1 MARGKWLLLF
11 ILVMV
16 HGVGLSQGNPLS
28 TPCTLV
34 WQNVPLA
41 EALAAACEPARLQAT
56 YDPQILPDSSVSAS
70 FTERPLSEVL
80 DFLLDPHGLTYSLK
94 GNNLV
99 VFRPAPKPNSP
110 NSNLKTH
117 VISGYV
123 EDRETGER
131 IAGASIYDLRTKRGA
146 ISNDAGFFSLRLPAD
161 SVKLVVSIVG
171 YAVHAERLRLGQD
184 LRRTIQMVPDIELK
198 AVEILDSDQN
208 PELDQLAGVD
218 VVNVPLNE
226 VELMPTLM
234 GEPDV
239 YNALKLYPG
248 VHSGGDGSSGLYVRG
263 GGPDQN
269 LVLLDG
275 VPIYNSSHLFG
286 FYSIFNADAIKRIEL
301 VKGGFPARY
310 GGRLSS
316 IIGIDMKEG
325 DVNQWHGEANLG
337 LVAAKVFFEGPLI
350 KEKTSL
356 VFSARRTIMEP
367 FFKVVNILETARNG
381 NSVDYSF
388 FDVNAKLTHRLSP
401 RDQLFMTFY
410 KGGDKFG
417 SGYAIDTNNVSDRF
431 DFDLQWG
438 NTAGILRWRRDWGK
452 YVFGDISVYT
462 TQYRYEATSANQLQ
476 YLGLDTSTTELSIR
490 SQVRDYGVRVQFD
503 LIPGDHHYL
512 RVGGSSILHNYQPET
527 YTQIVRQSSDTTENL
542 AGQRKILPIENNVFI
557 EENLRIGKSI
567 RLNLGLNMAYYLV
580 DSTSQLSLQPRFSG
594 RWSLPHGFAFE
605 GNFTR
610 MVQYV
615 HLLTNAGVGLPTDL
629 WVPATKRIAPQTAYQ
644 ASIGMEKA
652 FKNLNLELGIE
663 AYGKELR
670 NLIDYQT
677 GINFLGVNDWE
688 NLVETGGEGRSYGLE
703 FLLRKH
709 TGRFTA
715 TLGYTLSR
723 TTRRFETIN
732 FGKEFLYKYDRTH
745 DIAAAAI
752 FRATDRLSFSAEWIY
767 GTGNAITFP
776 ESVRYAP
783 TSSIL
788 GFWDLN
794 EGPNLNVIIDYGD
807 RNSFRIP
814 SYHRLDVNAT
824 YTWKR
829 SWGEWTLNAGI
840 FNVYNRRNPYFLF
853 LRADYSNDPTSPEIK
868 ARKMSLLPILPSI
881 NLGCKF

>member
-1 MARGKWLLLF
+1 MA
-11 ILVMV
+11 
-16 HGVGLSQGNPLS
+16 
-28 TPCTLV
+28 TPCSFV
-34 WQNVPLA
+34 WQNV
-41 EALAAACEPARLQAT
+41 ALDMALDQACKPAGLQLT
-56 YDPQILPDSSVSAS
+56 YDSRTLPDTSVTAT
-70 FTERPLSEVL
+70 FAGEPLSDVL
-80 DFLLDPHGLTYSLK
+80 AVLLDPHGLAYSLK

-99 VFRPAPKPNSP
+99 VFRPNKADPPSSSTKSV
-110 NSNLKTH
+110 H

-123 EDRETGER
+123 EDRESGER
-131 IAGASIYDLRTKRGA
+131 IAGASVYDLRTKRGCL
-146 ISNDAGFFSLRLPAD
+146 SNEAGFFSLRLPAD

-171 YAVHAERLRLGQD
+171 YAVHAERMFLRQD
-184 LRRTIQMVPDIELK
+184 QRRTIHMVPDLELR
-198 AVEILDSDQN
+198 AVEIIDSEAG

-218 VVNVPLNE
+218 VVNVPMAE
-226 VELMPTLM
+226 IDLMPTLM
-234 GEPDV
+234 GEADV
-239 YNALKLYPG
+239 FNALKLYPG

-286 FYSIFNADAIKRIEL
+286 FYSVFNADAIKRIEL

-316 IIGIDMKEG
+316 VIGIDMKEG

-337 LVAAKVFFEGPLI
+337 LVAAKVFFEGPII
-350 KEKTSL
+350 KERTSL

-367 FFKVVNILETARNG
+367 FFKVVNILEAARNG
-381 NSVDYSF
+381 NSVDYNF
-388 FDVNAKLTHRLSP
+388 YDVNAKLTHRLSP
-401 RDQLFMTFY
+401 RDQLFATFY
-410 KGGDKFG
+410 KGGDRFG
-417 SGYAIDTNNVSDRF
+417 SGYAIDTNAVSDRF
-431 DFDLQWG
+431 DFDLDWG
-438 NTAGILRWRRDWGK
+438 NTAGIVRWRRDWGK
-452 YVFGDISVYT
+452 YVFGDISFYGT
-462 TQYRYEATSANQLQ
+462 RYRYEANSANELQ

-503 LIPGDHHYL
+503 LIPSERHYL
-512 RVGGSSILHNYQPET
+512 RVGGSSVLHNYQPET

-542 AGQRKILPIENNVFI
+542 AGQRAIQPLENNLFV
-557 EENLRIGKSI
+557 EENVRIGKSL
-567 RLNLGLNMAYYLV
+567 RLNLGLNAAYYLV
-580 DSTSQLSLQPRFSG
+580 DTSSYFSLQPRFSG
-594 RWSLPHGFAFE
+594 RWSLPKGFALE

-629 WVPATKRIAPQTAYQ
+629 WVPATGRIAPQTAYQ
-644 ASIGMEKA
+644 AALGVEKEFPKLKLEIGA
-652 FKNLNLELGIE
+652 E

-688 NLVETGGEGRSYGLE
+688 DLVETDGTGRSYGLE
-703 FLLRKH
+703 FLVRRH
-709 TGRFTA
+709 AGRFTA

-745 DIAAAAI
+745 DLAALFI
-752 FRATDRLSFSAEWIY
+752 FRATERLSFSGEFIF

-783 TSSIL
+783 TSGVL

-807 RNSFRIP
+807 RNSFRMP
-814 SYHRLDVNAT
+814 AYHRLDLNAT

-840 FNVYNRRNPYFLF
+840 FNVYNRRNSYFLF
-853 LRADYSNDPTSPEIK
+853 LRADYAGDPTSPEIK
-868 ARKMSLLPILPSI
+868 ARRMSLLPILPSI
-881 NLGCKF
+881 NLSCKF